1 MEKRGIKRD
10 KAERDPELRIINLVR
25 EKERG
30 NFHSDPQTLL
40 LPYWSIV
47 AHNEEIGAG
56 GRGTEVEIIRPVVE
70 PPPPTIS
77 YQLGRL
83 LVLHHHAVRSDF
95 PLSLTIFHLL
105 LSFPSL
111 RLLPSS
117 PSSRASCSSSIYLS
131 AGSFLILQPFFFFF
145 PERTRPYIQ
154 E

>member
-70 PPPPTIS
+70 PPPQLFHIS
-77 YQLGRL
+77 L
-83 LVLHHHAVRSDF
+83 AAF
-95 PLSLTIFHLL
+95 
-105 LSFPSL
+105 
-111 RLLPSS
+111 
-117 PSSRASCSSSIYLS
+117 
-131 AGSFLILQPFFFFF
+131 
-145 PERTRPYIQ
+145 
-154 E
+154 